1 MKDMATNR
9 FSHSILF
16 SSWGARPQ
24 GIAFWVLLIVYSL
37 ISSVS
42 VHATGITWVGGNGL
56 GGNGGYDTTIDWTP
70 NQVPG
75 SGDTAI
81 FNDTPSIPYTVG
93 LNISNEVVG
102 NVLVSNSVVQVFWLA
117 NTNTWTI
124 LNSFIIDAGTGKTPL
139 QDNLNNG
146 VVAATNSSH
155 TGLFQVGNATDGGLG
170 YLVMQHEYDS
180 GDTSMTNYPT
190 LIADNFVV
198 VNGST
203 FTFTAGTLTTGGGTI
218 TVGGIFNGLS
228 AAVGDIATWNIV
240 GGTNT
245 IAAGAQTEIALNTN
259 ATVNINVSGPNTL
272 WRVGGT
278 ELDIGFNGFGNLTIS
293 GGAMVTNNG
302 PAYLS
307 RNSALSSGNTAIVT
321 GAGSQWNVGGEMF
334 IGNAGP
340 YNSLTV
346 SAGGVVIS
354 TSGRIGAGAL
364 ADSNNIA
371 VVTGPGS
378 LWKQSNFLALG
389 NGNDAGNSLIISNG
403 GEVVNAGTFTRLGT
417 QSTTS
422 FNNVLIVDGTGSQ
435 FICTNGNITVGNF
448 GPNNSVTVKNGGFV
462 HSAGINVG
470 AGLGSTGN
478 SITLTDTNTLW
489 IANGAV
495 SVGAGDTG
503 NQVIVTNA
511 AELIGYAGVDV
522 SPSSGSGSSV
532 LVAGGTVV
540 MTNALTNAFI
550 RVGLAN
556 EPGTFTFNGGTI
568 SVDNLLLTNASVS
581 KFIFNGGVL
590 NVKNGTVNNGSAF
603 VAGNGSSAATLN
615 LQGFTDSFSN
625 GLSISSAATL
635 SGVGTI
641 NGNVTLVNGATL
653 APGLSGAGTQTVVG
667 AVVLNPTTV
676 LDYSFGAPGGAGGL
690 VNITGNLTL
699 DGTVNVANL
708 GGLATGSYTL
718 FSYTGSL
725 INNILNVGTLPAG
738 FSATVSNDTVNQLVL
753 LNVISTADPFT
764 QWQNQYFTAGELLNP
779 AFSGP
784 NADPFG
790 KGMSNT
796 NQFLAGFNPTNAAA
810 YVHITGIVKTNG
822 GSDVFVSYL
831 GASGDSSRTP
841 PLLSRT
847 NVLEFTTGTANGS
860 YSSNNFASTG
870 VSNILSGGIG
880 LGTLTNMVDPGG
892 ATNKPSRYYRVR
904 VIVP

>member
-1 MKDMATNR
+1 MKDMARNR
-9 FSHSILF
+9 FSYSVLLSPWRGRLQGVAFGILF
-16 SSWGARPQ
+16 T
-24 GIAFWVLLIVYSL
+24 VCSL
-37 ISSVS
+37 IPSVP
-42 VHATGITWVGGNGL
+42 VHATGITWIGGNGA
-56 GGNGGYDTTIDWTP
+56 GGNGGYDVAIDWTP

-81 FNDTPSIPYTVG
+81 FNDTPGVQYTIG

-102 NVLVSNSVVQVFWLA
+102 NVDVSNLAFQVFWLA

-124 LNSFIIDAGTGKTPL
+124 LNTFLIDAGTGKVPF

-155 TGLFQVGNATDGGLG
+155 TGLFQIGNAADSGLG
-170 YLVMQHEYDS
+170 DLVMQHEFDS

-198 VNGST
+198 ANGST
-203 FTFTAGTLTTGGGTI
+203 FSFTAGTLTTAGGTI
-218 TVGGIFNGLS
+218 TAAGIFNGLS
-228 AAVGDIATWNIV
+228 AAVGDIATWNIT
-240 GGTNT
+240 GTNT
-245 IAAGAQTEIALNTN
+245 IAAGAQTEVAINTN

-278 ELDIGFNGFGNLTIS
+278 ELDLGFNGFVNLTIS

-334 IGNAGP
+334 IGNAGAF
-340 YNSLTV
+340 NSLTV

-354 TSGRIGAGAL
+354 ASGRIGAGAL

-422 FNNVLIVDGTGSQ
+422 FNDFLFVDGIGSQ
-435 FICTNGNITVGNF
+435 FIATNGNITVGNF
-448 GPNNSVTVKNGGFV
+448 GPNNGVIVKNGGFV
-462 HSAGINVG
+462 HSAGVNVG
-470 AGLGSTGN
+470 AGLGSTAN
-478 SITLTDTNTLW
+478 FITLTDTNTLW

-495 SVGAGDTG
+495 SVGAGDAG

-511 AELIGYAGVDV
+511 AELISYAGIDV
-522 SPSSGSGSSV
+522 SPSGGSGSSV
-532 LVAGGTVV
+532 LVDGGSLD

-556 EPGTFTFNGGTI
+556 ETGTFTFNSGTV

-581 KFIFNGGVL
+581 KFIFNRGVL
-590 NVKNGTVNNGSAF
+590 NLKNGTVNNGSVF
-603 VAGNGSSAATLN
+603 VVGNGSSTATLN

-635 SGVGTI
+635 TGVGTI

-653 APGLSGAGTQTVVG
+653 APGLSGVGTQTVVG
-667 AVVLNPTTV
+667 AVVLNPTTI

-699 DGTVNVANL
+699 DG
-708 GGLATGSYTL
+708 
-718 FSYTGSL
+718 
-725 INNILNVGTLPAG
+725 
-738 FSATVSNDTVNQLVL
+738 
-753 LNVISTADPFT
+753 
-764 QWQNQYFTAGELLNP
+764 AGECC
-779 AFSGP
+779 
-784 NADPFG
+784 
-790 KGMSNT
+790 
-796 NQFLAGFNPTNAAA
+796 Q
-810 YVHITGIVKTNG
+810 
-822 GSDVFVSYL
+822 
-831 GASGDSSRTP
+831 SR
-841 PLLSRT
+841 R
-847 NVLEFTTGTANGS
+847 
-860 YSSNNFASTG
+860 
-870 VSNILSGGIG
+870 
-880 LGTLTNMVDPGG
+880 PGQWELHLDQLHG
-892 ATNKPSRYYRVR
+892 HFDQ
-904 VIVP
+904 